1 MNMQML
7 LDCFDDIT
15 KYIPENRAYYRG
27 WKSNLSIKNR
37 HSECKWRRFIM
48 PRITSYYSSSPSV
61 TYESMKKL
69 QDFDKVFAMLD
80 GKAECETSLHW
91 LFTYK

>member
-1 MNMQML
+1 M
-7 LDCFDDIT
+7 T
-15 KYIPENRAYYRG
+15 
-27 WKSNLSIKNR
+27 
-37 HSECKWRRFIM
+37 RFIV

-80 GKAECETSLHW
+80 GKAECERSLHW
-91 LFTYK
+91 LFTYKLIELWEGQRMRST